1 MLRLFF
7 SDIFKIS
14 RNLGSV
20 DRCFWIFYNSNG
32 SQKSSTIMSVNSDNC
47 AKMLKKKKVIDEL
60 VRLAIIFS
68 SETEKCEHH
77 YIIRS
82 ALSVQVLSGFWFLGY
97 VTEYSSTETGL
108 MVVTSYT
115 KSSYSTKL
123 DLRLI
128 AFVEYFILYK

>member
-47 AKMLKKKKVIDEL
+47 AKMLKKKVIDEL

-82 ALSVQVLSGFWFLGY
+82 ALSV
-97 VTEYSSTETGL
+97 
-108 MVVTSYT
+108 
-115 KSSYSTKL
+115 
-123 DLRLI
+123 
-128 AFVEYFILYK
+128 